1 MGNSTTAHETNMSD
15 PPENAHELGDAIRNW
30 ASHLGFDQTG
40 ITGIDLSADEQ
51 RLLAWLNDGRHGEMQ
66 WMARHGVRRSRPDEL
81 IPGTVSVISVRMNY
95 FPATARD
102 ADAVLAQ
109 PDLAYISRYALG
121 RDYHK
126 LLRNRLQ
133 RLADRIEHEVGPFN
147 YRCFSDSAPVLEK
160 PLARNAGLGWIGKHT
175 NLINRSAGSWFFLAE
190 MYTDLPLSTDL
201 PMTEEHCGTCDACLR
216 ACPTGA
222 ITGPFQLD
230 ARLCISYLTIEHP
243 GAIPEHLRAAM
254 GNRIYGCDDCQLVC
268 PWNRFAKPT
277 RTADFEPRDA
287 LDESRLS
294 ELFTMDGDT
303 FERVF
308 AGSAIRRI
316 GHERFL
322 RNVAVALGNAPTS
335 TETLNALRTRQ
346 HDSSALVREHVQW
359 ALERHGQG
367 TSK

>member
-1 MGNSTTAHETNMSD
+1 MSD
-15 PPENAHELGDAIRNW
+15 SSASAHELGDAIRSW
-30 ASHLGFDQTG
+30 ASDLGFDQTG

-81 IPGTVSVISVRMNY
+81 IPGTVSVISVRMDY
-95 FPATARD
+95 FPATAHD

-109 PDLAYISRYALG
+109 PELAYISRYALG

-133 RLADRIEHEVGPFN
+133 RLADRIEREVGPFN

-190 MYTDLPLSTDL
+190 MYTDLPLSTDI

-243 GAIPEHLRAAM
+243 GAIPEPLRAAM

-277 RTADFEPRDA
+277 RTTDFEPRDG

-294 ELFTMDGDT
+294 DLFTMDGDT
-303 FERVF
+303 FERFF

-322 RNVAVALGNAPTS
+322 RNVAVALGNAPS
-335 TETLNALRTRQ
+335 SMETLSALRARQ

-359 ALERHGQG
+359 ALERHGQD
-367 TSK
+367 TSKY